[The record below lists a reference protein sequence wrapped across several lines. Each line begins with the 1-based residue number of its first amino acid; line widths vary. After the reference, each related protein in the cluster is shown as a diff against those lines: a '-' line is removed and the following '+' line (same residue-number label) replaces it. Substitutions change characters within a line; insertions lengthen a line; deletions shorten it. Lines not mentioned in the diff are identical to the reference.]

1 MGLRAPRAKVLHGP
15 LRTPINSLRLVLSM
29 GMQFELYSMHPHGF
43 LLQET
48 MLEERFLRTATETGR
63 CS

>member
-43 LLQET
+43 CFKKLCLKK
-48 MLEERFLRTATETGR
+48 GP
-63 CS
+63 